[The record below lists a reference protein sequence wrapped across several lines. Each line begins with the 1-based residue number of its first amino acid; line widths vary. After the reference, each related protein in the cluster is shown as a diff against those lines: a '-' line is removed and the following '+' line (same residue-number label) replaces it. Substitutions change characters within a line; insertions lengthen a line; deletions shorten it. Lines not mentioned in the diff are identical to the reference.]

1 MVLLAAKAATPPNP
15 IAIKATAVEIRRV
28 VSLATASMLKF
39 CSLAKL
45 LAYIESCAL
54 RAAVKD
60 SLEKMN
66 LALVGQEKTISGLN
80 GVASVVDA
88 VGDLVER
95 AVAAAKLGG
104 GRGKKGRKKGVEE
117 DRAEVVADLR

>member
-1 MVLLAAKAATPPNP
+1 AEAATPPNP
-15 IAIKATAVEIRRV
+15 VAIKAAAAEIRRV

-39 CSLAKL
+39 CSLAEL

-54 RAAVKD
+54 CAAVKD

-80 GVASVVDA
+80 RVASAVDA

-104 GRGKKGRKKGVEE
+104 GGGKKGGKKGVEE
-117 DRAEVVADLR
+117 DGAEVVADLR